1 MAIRLLSVVVLLVL
15 FAFTA
20 SAQQIY
26 RWKDKKVQWHFAD
39 TAPPGVTAEKVRG
52 LDISPKSSPATSP
65 YSKPS
70 VSSPAG
76 SGSKEKAVSKLP
88 TERTSDTPQTGLA
101 SRWLLLLSNG
111 KPWQSF
117 DSAEACAR
125 YREILIKNSVQQ
137 VEDREGDFSIFIRY
151 RGSRCTPSDA
161 FKPSKEANIIL
172 VSKVLGRAKF
182 GASRYIL
189 TGRVFNRGQ
198 TTAKSVRVKY
208 QVRNTRGITVSK
220 GSIKTVPSN
229 IEGLM
234 SAEFSRNIQWASSL
248 RPISVHTEVDWS
260 KN

>member
-26 RWKDKKVQWHFAD
+26 RWRDKKGQWHFSD
-39 TAPPGVTAEKVRG
+39 TPPPGVTAKKVKG

-70 VSSPAG
+70 ISSPAG
-76 SGSKEKAVSKLP
+76 SGSKEKTLSKLP

-101 SRWLLLLSNG
+101 SRWLLLLPG
-111 KPWQSF
+111 RRPWHRRPWQSF
-117 DSAEACAR
+117 DSAEACMR
-125 YREILIKNSVQQ
+125 HREILIKNTVQQ
-137 VEDREGDFSIFIRY
+137 VRTRGGSLFSFSPY
-151 RGSRCTPSDA
+151 TGSHCTSSDA
-161 FKPSKEANIIL
+161 IKPSKEANVIV
-172 VSKVLGRAKF
+172 VSTDLGRD
-182 GASRYIL
+182 L

-208 QVRNTRGITVSK
+208 QVRNTRGKTVSK

-234 SAEFSRNIQWASSL
+234 SAEFRRNIQWASSL

>member
-26 RWKDKKVQWHFAD
+26 RWKDKKGQWHFAD

-65 YSKPS
+65 YAKPS
-70 VSSPAG
+70 KSPLAG

-101 SRWLLLLSNG
+101 SRWLLLLPG
-111 KPWQSF
+111 RRPWQSF
-117 DSAEACAR
+117 DSAEACMR
-125 YREILIKNSVQQ
+125 HREILIKNTVQQ
-137 VEDREGDFSIFIRY
+137 VQTRGGSLFSFSPY
-151 RGSRCTPSDA
+151 TGSHCTSSDA
-161 FKPSKEANIIL
+161 IKPSKEANVIV
-172 VSKVLGRAKF
+172 VSTDLGRD
-182 GASRYIL
+182 L

-208 QVRNTRGITVSK
+208 QVRNTRGKTVSK

-234 SAEFSRNIQWASSL
+234 SAEFRRNIQWVSSL
-248 RPISVHTEVDWS
+248 SGLSVHTEVDWS